1 MNMRLVVFFL
11 FALLIIS
18 CSDNRELKTVKITSD
33 LIQNPATAS
42 GKKMNGNMPII
53 QFDKTEHDFGIILQ
67 GEKVSYT
74 FKYKNIGNSDLI
86 INNAKASCGC
96 TVPHF
101 SREPIA
107 PGQSGEI
114 EVVFD
119 SGNRSGRQTKNITV
133 WSNCQPNQTIL
144 KIFTEIVTDI
154 PNK

>member
-1 MNMRLVVFFL
+1 MKCTFLVM
-11 FALLIIS
+11 LIIVGGLVS
-18 CSDNRELKTVKITSD
+18 CTNKNKTSHLTAE

-42 GKKMNGNMPII
+42 GKHTDGNMPQM

-74 FKYKNIGNSDLI
+74 FKYKNIGNTDLI
-86 INNAKASCGC
+86 IKDATASCGC

-107 PGQSGEI
+107 PGQTGEI

-119 SGNRSGRQTKNITV
+119 SGNRTGRQTKTITV
-133 WSNCQPNQTIL
+133 WTNCQPNQSIL
-144 KIFTEIVTDI
+144 KIFTEIVSEI

>member
-1 MNMRLVVFFL
+1 M
-11 FALLIIS
+11 
-18 CSDNRELKTVKITSD
+18 EITSSV
-33 LIQNPATAS
+33 IQNPATAS
-42 GKKMNGNMPII
+42 GKKTDGKMPVI
-53 QFDKTEHDFGIILQ
+53 QFEKTEHDFGIIMQ

-86 INNAKASCGC
+86 INNATASCGC

-119 SGNRSGRQTKNITV
+119 SSNRSGRQTKNITV
-133 WSNCQPNQTIL
+133 WSNCQPNQVVL
-144 KIFTEIVTDI
+144 RIFTEIVTQI
-154 PNK
+154 SNN

>member
-1 MNMRLVVFFL
+1 MKLIYFFL
-11 FALLIIS
+11 LSLLIVS
-18 CSDNRELKTVKITSD
+18 CSDKRELKIAKISSD

-42 GKKMNGNMPII
+42 GKKSDGNMPII
-53 QFDKTEHDFGIILQ
+53 QFDQTEHDFGIILQ

-86 INNAKASCGC
+86 INNARASCGC
-96 TVPHF
+96 TVPHY

-107 PGQSGEI
+107 PGQTGEI

-119 SGNRSGRQTKNITV
+119 SGNRSGKQTKTITV

-154 PNK
+154 PNN